1 MKQDTITL
9 KPTLPYIL
17 LRCVGWIITAISILI
32 VAIYLKSPE
41 LLVLLVIP
49 AMMIIYRLL
58 YWKQVKYEITT
69 EQIRYSRGIFHRHV
83 DFLEMF
89 RIRDFDQRQ
98 TLIMRMLGIM
108 HIRLMTSDITH
119 PELKLH
125 GIPVSDIADVLR
137 QWIEDA
143 RIKNRVYI
151 MG

>member
-1 MKQDTITL
+1 
-9 KPTLPYIL
+9 
-17 LRCVGWIITAISILI
+17 VGWIITAIVILI

-41 LLVLLVIP
+41 PLVFLAIP
-49 AMMIIYRLL
+49 AIMIIYRLV
-58 YWKQVKYEITT
+58 YWKQVRYEVTA

-89 RIRDFDQRQ
+89 RIRDFDQKQ

-119 PELKLH
+119 PELQLH
-125 GIPVSDIADVLR
+125 GIPVSNIPDVLR

-151 MG
+151 RG